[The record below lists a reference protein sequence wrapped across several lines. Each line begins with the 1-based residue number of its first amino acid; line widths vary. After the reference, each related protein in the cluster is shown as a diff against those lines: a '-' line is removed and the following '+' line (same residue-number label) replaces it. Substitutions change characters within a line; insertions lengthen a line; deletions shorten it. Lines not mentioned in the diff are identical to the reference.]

1 MTNRVGELGPVQ
13 GVEVEMTDA
22 AGVKLTAELG
32 GDGGGDELAGG
43 GEIVQALEQP
53 VHPVGDRRAA
63 LAGELARLGDVGD
76 GEDTGHDL
84 GLNAPRRRLVAE
96 PAPTFWRED
105 ELRDR
110 PVGTG
115 VER

>member
-1 MTNRVGELGPVQ
+1 
-13 GVEVEMTDA
+13 MTDA

-32 GDGGGDELAGG
+32 GYGGGDELAGG
-43 GEIVQALEQP
+43 GAIVQALEQP

-84 GLNAPRRRLVAE
+84 GLNAHRRRLVAE
-96 PAPTFWRED
+96 PEETFGREE

-110 PVGTG
+110 PVGAG
-115 VER
+115 VDRKSTRLNSRH